1 MSLLAS
7 ALDVVTSVP
16 LGIPDPDPITPPGF
30 EGPAGLI
37 IGMLRWGGLTLAV
50 IGIIIIAARMT
61 INIRRGEAAHEVG
74 GLGYVALAVILIGA
88 AAALVGFIA
97 GA

>member
-1 MSLLAS
+1 MSLLS
-7 ALDVVTSVP
+7 TALDFVAGLP
-16 LGIPDPDPITPPGF
+16 LAIPDPDPTPPPGF
-30 EGPAGLI
+30 EGPVGLI
-37 IGMLRWGGLTLAV
+37 IGMLRWGGLAMAV
-50 IGIIIIAARMT
+50 IGIIIIAARLT
-61 INIRRGEAAHEVG
+61 INIRRGEAAHELG

>member
-1 MSLLAS
+1 MSLLTS
-7 ALDVVTSVP
+7 ALDVVTSLP
-16 LGIPDPDPITPPGF
+16 LDIPDPDPVVPPGF
-30 EGPAGLI
+30 EGPTGLI
-37 IGMLRWGGLTLAV
+37 IGMLRWGGLALAV
-50 IGIIIIAARMT
+50 VGIIIIAARMT

-88 AAALVGFIA
+88 ASALVGFIA